1 MEKQTLSI
9 PNISCGHCVMSI
21 KNELEELPG
30 VKRVEGKPEIRQ
42 ITVEFEPPATLDA
55 IRNTLKEINYP
66 AD

>member
-21 KNELEELPG
+21 KNELGELQG
-30 VKRVEGKPEIRQ
+30 VKRVEGNPENRQ
-42 ITVEFEPPATLDA
+42 ITVEFEPPATLES